1 MPIEMQVDDER
12 WAAVVRRD
20 PAVDGAFYV
29 AVKTTGIYCRPV
41 CPSRPLRKNVSFHA
55 TRAKV
60 EAAGYRACKRC
71 RPNELNSGPTRE
83 ARPSG
88 RR

>member
-1 MPIEMQVDDER
+1 MALQTQTDDQR
-12 WAAVVRRD
+12 WSAVVRRD
-20 PAVDGAFYV
+20 PAADGIFYV

-55 TRAKV
+55 TRAEA

-71 RPNELNSGPTRE
+71 KPDQQKK
-83 ARPSG
+83 
-88 RR
+88 

>member
-1 MPIEMQVDDER
+1 MSIHTQTDDER

-20 PAVDGAFYV
+20 PAADGVFYV

-55 TRAKV
+55 TPVEA
-60 EAAGYRACKRC
+60 EAAGFRACKRC
-71 RPNELNSGPTRE
+71 KPNQQEQ
-83 ARPSG
+83 
-88 RR
+88 

>member
-1 MPIEMQVDDER
+1 MALQTQTDDDR
-12 WAAVVRRD
+12 WSAVVRRD
-20 PAVDGAFYV
+20 PTADGVFYV

-55 TRAKV
+55 TRAEA

-71 RPNELNSGPTRE
+71 KPEQQKN
-83 ARPSG
+83 
-88 RR
+88 